1 MNICIDMRPAL
12 SRPTGVGTYLQNL
25 VRALSEIDQE
35 NEYFLF
41 SSSWKER
48 YNPIDYPPHFE
59 IKDCRWPVRLLNF
72 GWNHLSFPSIEFLLG
87 TSVQV
92 AHSPTPLV
100 IPSRKARKVTT
111 VHDLYFFTHPEH
123 AVREMKADYPRMVK
137 KHCLRS
143 DAIIAVSDYT
153 KKQLIEVLEVPS
165 SRIYTIKH
173 GTDPFFLERASDSQ
187 VTEVRKKLKIP
198 GPYLLFVGTREP
210 RKNLDMLLRAFRNL
224 GEDLFLVIAGSE
236 GWGLEQID
244 FPERVLLTGYL
255 SKSDLRALYQQAVA
269 VVFPSIEEGFG
280 FPLLEG
286 MASEVP
292 VIASRIPAF
301 QEVCNNS
308 CLYFDA
314 NDEQELTEQIRSVV
328 HSDELRGNLIAK
340 GRERIKK
347 FSWRDSAQKTLDLY
361 MSL

>member
-25 VRALSEIDQE
+25 VRALSEIDDQ

-48 YNPIDYPPHFE
+48 YNPVEYPSHFK
-59 IKDCRWPVRLLNF
+59 IKDRRWPVRLLNF
-72 GWNHLSFPSIEFLLG
+72 GWNHLSFPSIEFVLG

-100 IPSRKARKVTT
+100 IPSRKARRVTT
-111 VHDLYFFTHPEH
+111 VHDLYFFTNPEH
-123 AVREMKADYPRMVK
+123 AVREMQKDYPKMVK

-143 DAIIAVSDYT
+143 DAIIAVSDHT
-153 KKQLIEVLEVPS
+153 KKQLVEMLEVPS

-173 GTDPFFLERASDSQ
+173 GIDPFFLERAPVHQ
-187 VTEVRKKLKIP
+187 VAQVREKLTIP

-210 RKNLDMLLRAFRNL
+210 RKNLDILLRAFRNL
-224 GEDLFLVIAGSE
+224 GEDLFLVIAGSQ
-236 GWGLEQID
+236 GWGLEQIQ
-244 FPERVLLTGYL
+244 FPERVLLTGYV
-255 SKSDLRALYQQAVA
+255 SKSDLRVLYQQAAA

-301 QEVCNNS
+301 QEVCNDS

-314 NDEQELTEQIRSVV
+314 TEEQELTEQIRSVL
-328 HSDELRGNLIAK
+328 HSSELREKLVSK

-347 FSWRDSAQKTLDLY
+347 FSWKDSAQKTLDLY

>member
-1 MNICIDMRPAL
+1 MRPAL
-12 SRPTGVGTYLQNL
+12 SQPTGVGTYLQNL
-25 VRALSEIDQE
+25 VKALSEIDQQ

-48 YNPIDYPPHFE
+48 YKPAGFPSNYKVEDR
-59 IKDCRWPVRLLNF
+59 RWPVRFLNF
-72 GWNHLSFPSIEFLLG
+72 GWNNLSFPSIEFLLG

-100 IPSRKARKVTT
+100 IPTRKARRVTT

-123 AVREMKADYPRMVK
+123 TVREMKEDYPRMVK

-143 DAIIAVSDYT
+143 DAIIAVSDHT

-173 GTDPFFLERASDSQ
+173 GIDPFFLERAPAHQ
-187 VTEVRKKLKIP
+187 QNEVRQKLKIP

-210 RKNLDMLLRAFRNL
+210 RKNLAVLLRAFRNL
-224 GEDLFLVIAGSE
+224 GEDLFLVVAGSQ
-236 GWGLEQID
+236 GWGLEQVD
-244 FPERVLLTGYL
+244 FPERVLLAGYL
-255 SKSDLRALYQQAVA
+255 SKDDLRALYQQAAA

-301 QEVCNNS
+301 QEVCNDS

-314 NDEQELTEQIRSVV
+314 NDEQDLTEQIRSVL
-328 HSDELRGNLIAK
+328 HNAELRQNLIGK
-340 GRERIKK
+340 GRERVKK
-347 FSWRDSAQKTLDLY
+347 FSWKDSAQKTLDLY
-361 MSL
+361 TSL